1 MPSVLASH
9 RPAVLLIL
17 AAASW
22 GVGTAISKVALAE
35 MPALTLL
42 VVQLLSSVAALV
54 VALRLQGRPL
64 RDREASPILG
74 RLGLLNP
81 GLAYALSLIGLA
93 SISASLAVLLWA
105 LEPLFI
111 LALAAVALRERITRS
126 LVGLSL
132 VAVAGMVLVIGGAGG
147 SSHWIGIG
155 LTVAGIACCAVYT
168 IVARRT
174 IGTTDATAQ
183 VVLAQQAWAALLAI
197 GLLAGAQVLGVP
209 LGLSGIS
216 GLGLLSA
223 VGSGLLY
230 YAAAY
235 LLYLTALRAV
245 PASQAS
251 AAFYLI
257 PVFGV
262 AAGVGLLGER
272 LEPSQWLGA
281 VVVVAAVTAILR
293 EQAAE
298 GRTGLV
304 ASGASPG

>member
-1 MPSVLASH
+1 MPSVLAAH

-22 GVGTAISKVALAE
+22 GVGTAVSKLALAE

-42 VVQLLSSVAALV
+42 VIQLASSVAALA
-54 VALRLQGRPL
+54 VALRLQRRPL
-64 RDREASPILG
+64 RDPAASPLLG

-126 LVGLSL
+126 LVVLSA
-132 VAVAGMVLVIGGAGG
+132 VAVTGMLLVIGGAEGT
-147 SSHWIGIG
+147 SHWVGIG

-168 IVARRT
+168 IAARRA

-183 VVLAQQAWAALLAI
+183 VVLAQQAWAGLLAL
-197 GLLAGAQVLGVP
+197 GLLAGALVLGAP
-209 LGLSGIS
+209 LGLTGLTGI
-216 GLGLLSA
+216 GLLGA

-235 LLYLTALRAV
+235 LLYLSALREVA
-245 PASQAS
+245 ASQAS

-272 LEPSQWLGA
+272 LEPSQWVGA
-281 VVVVAAVTAILR
+281 VIVVVAVTAILR

-304 ASGASPG
+304 ASGATPG